1 MTTTDGKRAL
11 LCLALAAAAVM
22 SGCTGAVTEKDVKE
36 TAVSENVI
44 EESKTADGTADE
56 NANQKTPESEPIV
69 MIEQKADS
77 IADVYSCPYTI
88 VRGENADED
97 TVKAAVKL
105 RKAIE
110 ELTGIKPVIT
120 TDFEKESAGIV
131 RKDKEIL
138 VGVTNRDESR
148 SHYETLAARDF
159 VIDFSTSRLAI
170 IGGTGKATA
179 AAVDYFI
186 ENYFDS
192 EFKAVRVPKDTY
204 YAYTHVYPNVTVM
217 GTDIGECVINA
228 AAAGE
233 KSDEYGEKIRRAVLD
248 ATGKSPEI
256 GTDGAPGIR
265 LAVDSSLA
273 PCECA
278 VYTDGNGI
286 VLASG
291 SKRGFDTCVSMLSDI
306 LENGGSQVET
316 IFDGEYRK
324 TEEFTVK
331 SITETTASAK
341 YFVGNTDKDAVSYKS
356 GETMTFTVGLF
367 ADGEVVSC
375 PKFSWS
381 ISGDD
386 GKKSNGTAD
395 GSSGE
400 ITLTASCDTAGYV
413 HVIVK
418 ACDEKGSPLEGVDV
432 FEGGAGADIEK
443 IAVGE
448 KEPSDF
454 DAFWAKQFDALLEAE
469 PKVLSSTPVKTARE
483 GFEVYDV
490 RINMGGEN
498 PVSGY
503 VAYPAGAEKGSLKI
517 RATFMGYGVA
527 SSGVTCMD
535 GYIVFAVN
543 SHSINNGETDEYYTN
558 LRNTEFASYGFRADE
573 NGNPETVY
581 FKKMVLR
588 DVQALRYL
596 MANPL
601 WNGTDV
607 ELTGG
612 SQGAFQ
618 SIAVGAVMNKYVTR
632 LDVAIPW
639 MCDLGGINIGRM
651 RGWRPDYTDAM
662 GYFDTA
668 NFAKRIKCPIYI
680 EAGLGD
686 YICPPSGVTAMY
698 NGITAPKKITFVQN
712 RTHSYNPRERVTFD
726 RAEGIDD

>member
-1 MTTTDGKRAL
+1 MITKDGKRAL
-11 LCLALAAAAVM
+11 LCLALAATAVL
-22 SGCTGAVTEKDVKE
+22 SACTNAVTEKDGKE
-36 TAVSENVI
+36 APASENVI
-44 EESKTADGTADE
+44 EESKTAGVTADG
-56 NANQKTPESEPIV
+56 KPPESEPIV

-88 VRGENADED
+88 VCGEDADED

-186 ENYFDS
+186 GNYFDS
-192 EFKAVRVPKDTY
+192 EFKAVRVPKGTH
-204 YAYTHVYPNVTVM
+204 YAYTHVYPNVRVM
-217 GTDIGECVINA
+217 GTDIGECVIDAGA
-228 AAAGE
+228 AKDSE
-233 KSDEYGEKIRRAVLD
+233 VYGEKIRRAVLD
-248 ATGKSPEI
+248 ATGKSPEVE
-256 GTDGAPGIR
+256 GESARDGAPRIR

-291 SKRGFDTCVSMLSDI
+291 SKRGFETCVSMLSDI
-306 LENGGSQVET
+306 LESGGPQVET

-367 ADGEVVSC
+367 ADGEAVSC

-386 GKKSNGTAD
+386 GKKSSGTAD

-490 RINMGGEN
+490 RINMGDAD

-517 RATFMGYGVA
+517 RAAFMGYGVA
-527 SSGVTCMD
+527 SSRVTCMD

-726 RAEGIDD
+726 RADGIDD

>member
-1 MTTTDGKRAL
+1 MITKDGKRAL
-11 LCLALAAAAVM
+11 LCLALAATAVL
-22 SGCTGAVTEKDVKE
+22 SACTNAVTEKDGKE
-36 TAVSENVI
+36 APASENVI
-44 EESKTADGTADE
+44 EESKTAGVTADG
-56 NANQKTPESEPIV
+56 KPPESEPIV

-88 VRGENADED
+88 VRGEDADED

-148 SHYETLAARDF
+148 SYYETLAARDF

-186 ENYFDS
+186 GNYFDS
-192 EFKAVRVPKDTY
+192 EFKAVRVPKGTH
-204 YAYTHVYPNVTVM
+204 YAYTHVYPNVRVM
-217 GTDIGECVINA
+217 GTDIGECVIDAGA
-228 AAAGE
+228 AKDSE
-233 KSDEYGEKIRRAVLD
+233 VYGEKIRRAVLD
-248 ATGKSPEI
+248 ATGKSPEVE
-256 GTDGAPGIR
+256 GESARDGAPRIR

-291 SKRGFDTCVSMLSDI
+291 SKRGFETCVSMLSEI
-306 LENGGSQVET
+306 LESGGSQVET
-316 IFDGEYRK
+316 LFNGEYRK

-341 YFVGNTDKDAVSYKS
+341 YFVGNTDKDAVSYKN

-367 ADGEVVSC
+367 ADGEAVFC

-490 RINMGGEN
+490 RINMGDAD

-517 RATFMGYGVA
+517 RAAFMGYGVA

-558 LRNTEFASYGFRADE
+558 LRNTDLASYGFRADE

-607 ELTGG
+607 ELAGG

-712 RTHSYNPRERVTFD
+712 RTHSYNPRERVTFV
-726 RAEGIDD
+726 RAEGIEN